1 MELCRVWCTMK
12 NPHHNTKHLT
22 CKVLVLMACGGLQ
35 DPFQSKHK
43 FQTMLSLLLSFL
55 MPWLTRTCLELMKKP
70 VRNPSWHP
78 HLLTLLHCRAS
89 LVSLP
94 TLTSLIPWP
103 HLQLPSIPQES
114 TRRTLN
120 SPLPLATV
128 TVDELATDPQ
138 AKCRSKEAL
147 AVSNV
152 IALRRSCEACLLSF
166 LKST

>member
-1 MELCRVWCTMK
+1 MELYRVWCTMRS
-12 NPHHNTKHLT
+12 PRHSTRHLT
-22 CKVLVLMACGGLQ
+22 CKVLVLMAYGGLQ

-43 FQTMLSLLLSFL
+43 SLTMLSSLLNFL

-70 VRNPSWHP
+70 VRSPSWHP

-103 HLQLPSIPQES
+103 HLQLPSIPQDS

-120 SPLPLATV
+120 SPPPLATV
-128 TVDELATDPQ
+128 TVDGLAMDPQ
-138 AKCRSKEAL
+138 AKCRSKEVL

-152 IALRRSCEACLLSF
+152 IALRRSCEAFFVSLF
-166 LKST
+166 KPT